1 MALRSIVQVLP
12 IPKSARIAAMVPVS
26 DFGAALGSAERDVVM
41 LTRQGQIKR
50 TALKQFASIN
60 RSGLAAMGVRVSCAG
75 CVGRLLV
82 AKSGLRCGSA
92 CSGRM

>member
-1 MALRSIVQVLP
+1 
-12 IPKSARIAAMVPVS
+12 MVPVS

-60 RSGLAAMGVRVSCAG
+60 RSGLAAMGVRVRCVRRTHCA
-75 CVGRLLV
+75 RPPSFPL
-82 AKSGLRCGSA
+82 
-92 CSGRM
+92 